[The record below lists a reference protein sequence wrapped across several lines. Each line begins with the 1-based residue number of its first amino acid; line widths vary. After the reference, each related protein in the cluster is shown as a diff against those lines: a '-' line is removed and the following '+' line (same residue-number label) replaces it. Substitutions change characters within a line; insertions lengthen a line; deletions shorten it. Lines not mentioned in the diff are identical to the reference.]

1 MTINYGDSSA
11 SQAKIEALSE
21 AIRAVTSEN
30 LNLDQTLR
38 RLAEIAAHLV
48 NARYA
53 ALGVPDDRGGLE
65 NFFTYG
71 MSEKQLSHMDHLPLG
86 AGLLGSLLKSPD
98 AIRLDNMRGDSRSAG
113 FCAGH
118 PRMTSFLGVPI
129 ISKGKCLG
137 SLYLCDRMDD
147 QPFTEDDERMVGLL
161 AGHAAVAIENAHLSD
176 QLRRLAVLSERDRI
190 AMELHDGI
198 IQQIYAIGL
207 QLEITRTSSS
217 LADPVDTQLKSV
229 GGNLNKVIE
238 DLRRYILDLKTGL
251 DKTVSLTEQLDEL
264 ADGFR
269 GISSAQLTI
278 SIVPN
283 YLNLSDDDIHAVTQI
298 ARECFSNIVR
308 HAQATKVELELR
320 QTPSYTTLQI
330 TDNGHGFD
338 AEKAYNGRGLKNMR
352 QRIEDLGGEFHLTSR
367 PGRGTVISVKLPTSY
382 DIQRGDE

>member
-1 MTINYGDSSA
+1 M
-11 SQAKIEALSE
+11 
-21 AIRAVTSEN
+21 TSEN

-217 LADPVDTQLKSV
+217 LADPVDMQLKSV

-338 AEKAYNGRGLKNMR
+338 AEKAYKGRGLKNMR
-352 QRIEDLGGEFHLTSR
+352 QRIEDLGGEFHLASR
-367 PGRGTVISVKLPTSY
+367 PGTGTVISVKLPTSY

>member
-71 MSEKQLSHMDHLPLG
+71 MTEKQIAHMDHLPLG
-86 AGLLGSLLKSPD
+86 NGLLGSLLTHPS
-98 AIRLDNMRGDSRSAG
+98 AIRLNDMRADPRSAG

-129 ISKGKCLG
+129 ISKGQCLG
-137 SLYLCDRMDD
+137 SLYLSDRLDD
-147 QPFTEDDERMVGLL
+147 LPFSEDDERMVGLL
-161 AGHAAVAIENAHLSD
+161 AGHAAIAIENARLSE
-176 QLRRLAVLSERDRI
+176 QLRKLAVLDERDRI

-207 QLEITRTSSS
+207 QLEMVRTSPT
-217 LADPVDTQLKSV
+217 LPADFDPKLTGV
-229 GGNLNKVIE
+229 GQHLNRVIE
-238 DLRRYILDLKTGL
+238 DLRRYILDLKTGV
-251 DKTVSLTEQLDEL
+251 DKTVTLTEELNEL
-264 ADGFR
+264 AEGFR
-269 GISSAQLTI
+269 AISS
-278 SIVPN
+278 VPLKIDIAPS
-283 YLNLSDDDIHAVTQI
+283 YLHLSDEASHAITQI
-298 ARECFSNIVR
+298 VRESFSNIVR

-320 QTPSYTTLQI
+320 QTPTVTTVRIADDGQ
-330 TDNGHGFD
+330 GFD
-338 AEKAYNGRGLKNMR
+338 VTQDSSGRGLKNM
-352 QRIEDLGGEFHLTSR
+352 QRRVEELGGKLQLNSHRDE
-367 PGRGTVISVKLPTSY
+367 GTTITVTLPTPL
-382 DIQRGDE
+382 

>member
-30 LNLDQTLR
+30 LNLDQILR

-71 MSEKQLSHMDHLPLG
+71 MSEKQLGHMDHLPLG
-86 AGLLGSLLKSPD
+86 NGLLGSLLESPD
-98 AIRLDNMRGDSRSAG
+98 PIRLNNMRTDARSAG
-113 FCAGH
+113 FCVGH

-137 SLYLCDRMDD
+137 SLYLCDRLDD
-147 QPFTEDDERMVGLL
+147 QPFTADDERMIGLL

-207 QLEITRTSSS
+207 QLEITRTASP
-217 LADPVDTQLKSV
+217 LPEKVDTQLTTT
-229 GGNLNKVIE
+229 GRLLNKVIE

-251 DKTVSLTEQLDEL
+251 DKTVTLTEQLDEL

-269 GISSAQLTI
+269 GISDAQLTI
-278 SIVPN
+278 SIVPS

-308 HAQATKVELELR
+308 HAHATNVNLELR
-320 QTPSYTTLQI
+320 QSSNHTTLQI
-330 TDNGHGFD
+330 TDDGSGFD
-338 AEKAYNGRGLKNMR
+338 ASHDYSGRGLKNMR
-352 QRIEDLGGEFHLTSR
+352 QRIEELDGEFELTSK
-367 PGRGTVISVKLPTSY
+367 PGTGTTISIKLPTTY
-382 DIQRGDE
+382 DIQRGSA